1 MYAIAKK
8 EHPVNRPGAP
18 LHAFKN
24 HDDFVVDGHHAGSVY
39 IPDRRA
45 SDVSIDSALK

>member
-8 EHPVNRPGAP
+8 EHPVRRPGAP

-24 HDDFVVDGHHAGSVY
+24 HDDFVADGHHVDSMY

-45 SDVSIDSALK
+45 IDVSIDSALK

>member
-8 EHPVNRPGAP
+8 EHPVPRPDAP
-18 LHAFKN
+18 LLAFKN
-24 HDDFVVDGHHAGSVY
+24 PDDFVDDGHHVDSMY

>member
-8 EHPVNRPGAP
+8 EHSVNRLDAP

-24 HDDFVVDGHHAGSVY
+24 HDDFVVDGHHVDSVY